1 MQGDMAERF
10 RSGDA
15 LFAFGGDMTIV
26 FWNAEA

>member
-1 MQGDMAERF
+1 MAERF